1 MKKCG
6 FFIVI
11 CEKASYNRD
20 NVHSLTVLSKCFIS
34 MIVKGEGGEVDPR
47 YRVDIIWYCDRS
59 VRSVREVSNSGG
71 SKATEGGCLA
81 RKRSTKFFNSHEK
94 YLQGKLEIPD

>member
-59 VRSVREVSNSGG
+59 VRSVRGYLLIVG
-71 SKATEGGCLA
+71 A
-81 RKRSTKFFNSHEK
+81 RKQPREDVWRERGAPSFSILTRSISKVS
-94 YLQGKLEIPD
+94 